1 MKNLEVKVVNSNN
14 GEWQKSVNSVTY
26 LCQTIT
32 FEDLGITF
40 DLTKINN
47 DINGNPRVE
56 IKVFKNYQSDEEENV
71 TEQFKGITGRFY
83 KKSQKIVTQCFET
96 KTLIRGLVNSYKLLY
111 TINYLSAKVN

>member
-14 GEWQKSVNSVTY
+14 GEWQKSVDSVTY

-32 FEDLGITF
+32 FKDLGITF

-47 DINGNPRVE
+47 DVNGNPRIE
-56 IKVFKNYQSDEEENV
+56 IKVFKNYQSDEEENI

-83 KKSQKIVTQCFET
+83 KKSQKIITQCFET
-96 KTLIRGLVNSYKLLY
+96 KTLIRRLVNNYKSSIL
-111 TINYLSAKVN
+111 TN

>member
-1 MKNLEVKVVNSNN
+1 MEKNIKVVNSNN
-14 GEWQKSVNSVTY
+14 EGWEELVNSTTY
-26 LCQTIT
+26 DYQTIM

-40 DLTKINN
+40 DLIRINN

-56 IKVFKNYQSDEEENV
+56 IRVFKNYQSGEEENI
-71 TEQFKGITGRFY
+71 TEQFKGTTGRFY
-83 KKSQKIVTQCFET
+83 KKSHKIVTQCFET